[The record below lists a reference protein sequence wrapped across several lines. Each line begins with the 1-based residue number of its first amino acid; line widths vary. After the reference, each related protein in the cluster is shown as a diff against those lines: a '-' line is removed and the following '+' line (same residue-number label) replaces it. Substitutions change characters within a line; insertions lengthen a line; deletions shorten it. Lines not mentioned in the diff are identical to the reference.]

1 MQRYIIGL
9 HVFGF
14 LPLFY
19 AIIYYLG
26 DVWNYLTSD
35 DEEEIEQI
43 QLWQVIFKFLVFI
56 FLGLREFFCCVFAAG
71 VSIWFTVVCIY
82 LACTAGSFVF
92 RLFCMEFN
100 KSMES

>member
-26 DVWNYLTSD
+26 DVWAYLTSD
-35 DEEEIEQI
+35 DDEEIEQI
-43 QLWQVIFKFLVFI
+43 QLWQVKFNLHFWIASIFS
-56 FLGLREFFCCVFAAG
+56 CVFASG

-82 LACTAGSFVF
+82 IACTAGSFVF